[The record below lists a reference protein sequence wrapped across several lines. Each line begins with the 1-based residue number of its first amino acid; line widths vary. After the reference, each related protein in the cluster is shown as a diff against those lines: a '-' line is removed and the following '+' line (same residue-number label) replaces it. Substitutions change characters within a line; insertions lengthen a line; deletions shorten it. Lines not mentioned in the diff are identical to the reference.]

1 MAGDT
6 NTVVGTNMAGVTNAV
21 GDTNMAGATSTAE
34 DTNTERV
41 TYVGPHGR
49 GVQALTRLFGRPVGW
64 R

>member
-49 GVQALTRLFGRPVGW
+49 GVQVPTRLFGRPVG
-64 R
+64 